1 MKNALLALVAMLV
14 ILGSAACNRGGS
26 SSDSYAMENSI
37 DSVSYAI
44 GMNIG
49 LNLFDKDSLIN
60 VDVVCQAIKDVHN
73 AEVKLNDDE
82 ARYAFLKY
90 MNFDVYERTKAL
102 ETQFLEDLR
111 KTDRKFVSTNSG
123 ITYKIINLGDVKN
136 AIRNSRDSVVM
147 NYYVKNI
154 AGEKLDST
162 YASKKTLRYPLGSL
176 PKGVQE
182 AIRLIGPGGHMELWV
197 PSALAFSSAGCD
209 SIGVKPNQMVFYEIR
224 LKDVVKR

>member
-1 MKNALLALVAMLV
+1 MKNGLLALVAMLV
-14 ILGSAACNRGGS
+14 ILGTAACNRGGTS
-26 SSDSYAMENSI
+26 SNNIVMENSI

-44 GMNIG
+44 GMNMG

-60 VDVVCQAIKDVHN
+60 IDVVCQAIKDVYN
-73 AEVKLNDDE
+73 TDVKLNDDE

-102 ETQFLEDLR
+102 EKQFLDDLR
-111 KTDRKFVSTNSG
+111 KSDRKYVATNSG
-123 ITYKIINLGDVKN
+123 LTYKIINLGDVKS

-147 NYYVKNI
+147 NYTVQNI

-162 YASKKTLRYPLGSL
+162 YMSKKTLRCPLSRL
-176 PKGVQE
+176 PKGLQE
-182 AIRLIGPGGHMELWV
+182 AVRLIGPGGHMMVWI

-209 SIGVKPNQMVFYEIR
+209 SIGVKPNQMLFYEVHLRDIA
-224 LKDVVKR
+224 KR